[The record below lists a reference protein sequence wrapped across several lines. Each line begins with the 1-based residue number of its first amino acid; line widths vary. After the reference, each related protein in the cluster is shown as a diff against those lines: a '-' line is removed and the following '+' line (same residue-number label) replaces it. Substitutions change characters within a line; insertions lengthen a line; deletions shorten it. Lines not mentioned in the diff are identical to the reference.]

1 MRAGTVH
8 AIFALYGSDR
18 EEGKSIFYILQ
29 KQVFK
34 FSQLGSSSSISVPKK
49 KKREMSSLFSEN
61 VLPTITLQ
69 ERCLRLDLT
78 PYLILERINI
88 NSYNPSL
95 HYRSV
100 ITLRRCSQWRI
111 CLWVYR
117 QNKTRFILSQEES
130 FYSQNEDY
138 IRFGCTHHSK
148 QV

>member
-8 AIFALYGSDR
+8 AIFALCESDR

-100 ITLRRCSQWRI
+100 ITLRRCSQ
-111 CLWVYR
+111 
-117 QNKTRFILSQEES
+117 
-130 FYSQNEDY
+130 
-138 IRFGCTHHSK
+138 
-148 QV
+148 